1 MEETIDILLS
11 KAKNK
16 FLLSNAVAGRAKQI
30 AEGSLPY
37 VNNFDPTNPIITA
50 IREIANDKIKIR
62 MISASSKKA
71 LEVKVLD
78 LEEAPSALTRL
89 AKEKKGAVAAPAKKK
104 EKKKK

>member
-1 MEETIDILLS
+1 MEETIDNLLS

-62 MISASSKKA
+62 MVTADSKKPK
-71 LEVKVLD
+71 EVKVL
-78 LEEAPSALTRL
+78 EEEKAPSALTRL
-89 AKEKKGAVAAPAKKK
+89 AKEKKGAVVKKK

>member
-1 MEETIDILLS
+1 MEETIDTLLS

-37 VNNFDPTNPIITA
+37 INNFDPTNPIITA
-50 IREIANDKIKIR
+50 IREIASDKIKIR
-62 MISASSKKA
+62 MVTADSKKPKEI
-71 LEVKVLD
+71 EVIEK
-78 LEEAPSALTRL
+78 EPAPSALTRL
-89 AKEKKGAVAAPAKKK
+89 AKEKKGALPKKK

>member
-1 MEETIDILLS
+1 MEETIDTLLS

-62 MISASSKKA
+62 MVTAASKKP
-71 LEVKVLD
+71 LEVEVLQK
-78 LEEAPSALTRL
+78 EEAPSALTRL
-89 AKEKKGAVAAPAKKK
+89 AKEKKGAVAKKK